1 MLFRPCLPRLL
12 FAATRHYR
20 QAMLRWLE
28 STIKD
33 CPSHTRCKSSWGP
46 FACSI
51 VSFVALRVANM
62 GASVKTHLRIGTF
75 TCSGVI
81 VWPDSPLGRKAA
93 QIKMAATKAELN
105 RYFEMINRRVP
116 TRVSE
121 FIRWL
126 RKPTSFAARLAVAL
140 LLILGGIFSFLP
152 VLGIWMLPLGLLL
165 IAQDVPFLQKPLVS
179 LLAWIE
185 EKWALLRLKW
195 QDR

>member
-1 MLFRPCLPRLL
+1 
-12 FAATRHYR
+12 
-20 QAMLRWLE
+20 
-28 STIKD
+28 
-33 CPSHTRCKSSWGP
+33 
-46 FACSI
+46 
-51 VSFVALRVANM
+51 
-62 GASVKTHLRIGTF
+62 
-75 TCSGVI
+75 
-81 VWPDSPLGRKAA
+81 
-93 QIKMAATKAELN
+93 MAATKAELN

-126 RKPTSFAARLAVAL
+126 RKPSSFAARLAVAL